1 MSKSIAALVGALVPI
16 PAMGHHCGTSQ
27 GKVLCMRVA
36 RNVLVFVLGLF
47 IIGPGNVLA
56 QALDAS
62 LYRNLEYRF
71 AAIFPDTP
79 QVREISYLTKDDTS
93 VLGRQFYVEQ
103 GTNHYIVTVVNFP
116 AGPAIDYFAVEHAA
130 EQMRLRGEIRFEF
143 DMAYDPGIPGR
154 QLNILQPD
162 GRQLR
167 VSTYM
172 WEHNLYIAEAIAQ
185 PGDAAALKLEQSL
198 LLLDS
203 NGDAVDTGSGNC
215 PIPTPE

>member
-1 MSKSIAALVGALVPI
+1 MTGVF
-16 PAMGHHCGTSQ
+16 T
-27 GKVLCMRVA
+27 MRLA
-36 RNVLVFVLGLF
+36 RNYLVFVLGLF
-47 IIGPGNVLA
+47 VFGRGQVIA
-56 QALDAS
+56 QELDAS

-79 QVREISYLTKDDTS
+79 QMREISYVAKDDTA
-93 VLGRQFYVEQ
+93 VPARQFYVEQ
-103 GTNHYIVTVVNFP
+103 GTNQYIVTVVNLP
-116 AGPAIDYFAVEHAA
+116 AGPDIDYFAVEHAA
-130 EQMRLRGEIRFEF
+130 EQMRLRGDVRFEF

-172 WEHNLYIAEAIAQ
+172 WEHNLYIAEAVAR

-215 PIPTPE
+215 PIPPPE

>member
-1 MSKSIAALVGALVPI
+1 
-16 PAMGHHCGTSQ
+16 
-27 GKVLCMRVA
+27 MRLA
-36 RNVLVFVLGLF
+36 RNYLVFVLGLF
-47 IIGPGNVLA
+47 VFGRGQVIA
-56 QALDAS
+56 QELDAS

-79 QVREISYLTKDDTS
+79 QMREISYVAKDDTA
-93 VLGRQFYVEQ
+93 VPARQFYVEQ
-103 GTNHYIVTVVNFP
+103 GTNQYIVTVVNLP
-116 AGPAIDYFAVEHAA
+116 AGPDIDYFAVEHAA
-130 EQMRLRGEIRFEF
+130 EQMRLRGDVRFEF

-172 WEHNLYIAEAIAQ
+172 WEHNLYIAEAVAR

-215 PIPTPE
+215 PIPPPE

>member
-1 MSKSIAALVGALVPI
+1 
-16 PAMGHHCGTSQ
+16 
-27 GKVLCMRVA
+27 MRVA
-36 RNVLVFVLGLF
+36 REFLVFVLGLF
-47 IIGPGNVLA
+47 IFGPGGAMA

-62 LYRNLEYRF
+62 LYRDLEYRF

-79 QVREISYLTKDDTS
+79 QMREISYLAKDGTT
-93 VLGRQFYVEQ
+93 VPAHQFYVEQ
-103 GTNHYIVTVVNFP
+103 GTNQYIVTVVNFP

-130 EQMRLRGEIRFEF
+130 EQMRLKGDVRFEF

-172 WEHNLYIAEAIAQ
+172 WEHNLYIAEAVAQ
-185 PGDAAALKLEQSL
+185 PGDTAALKLEQSL
-198 LLLDS
+198 LLLDTDG
-203 NGDAVDTGSGNC
+203 NPVDTGAGNC
-215 PIPTPE
+215 PIPPPE